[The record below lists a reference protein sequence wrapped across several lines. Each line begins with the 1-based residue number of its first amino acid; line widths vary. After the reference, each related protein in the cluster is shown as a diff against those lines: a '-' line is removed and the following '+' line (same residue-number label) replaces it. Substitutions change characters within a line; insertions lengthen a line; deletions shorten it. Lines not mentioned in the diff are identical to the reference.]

1 MASRLYERTDEVS
14 AIDAAISRL
23 DEGRGSSL
31 LLEGRAGRGKS
42 TLVEHAVQRGREEG
56 ARAWVVRARHLASA
70 APFEV
75 LRRLLGPAVEDAGG
89 VDALDGAARFAIP
102 LFTPGAD
109 LSQGVDYGCQWLV
122 AWLAER
128 SPLVL
133 AIDDAHWADGASL
146 RVLLDIQAD
155 ISAQPVTLVVASR
168 PVENPEIQGLLA
180 AMSADPDCQV
190 LAPATLSREA
200 VAALVT
206 EKLGEAVST
215 AFVDECL
222 KVSRGNAFY
231 LHELLR
237 PYDGDAQPNRQAFV
251 RNGTLSLRRTVAWR
265 LSELGSEAVALAQAA
280 AVLGDG
286 CSLHLAAELA
296 RLDEETAVFQA
307 SRLEVASILQHGDPV
322 EFLHPLLRA
331 AVEAELPEVVR
342 GELHARAARL
352 LWLSRE
358 APESVALHLVNSPGS
373 GDDEIAAFLA
383 EEGESALEAGS
394 IALATQL
401 LRRALE
407 EPAPAGLQPRI
418 LVALGRAEHALSRFE
433 ASRRH
438 LEAAMESDDRTV
450 VLTAAAELFDVLL
463 DAGRFADL
471 GRLHHRVVGL
481 EPTGDSL
488 AEVRVRAQ
496 LIVNVVMAVETDL
509 VLPAELGEIDTDG
522 LSVDRDIDR
531 YLLVFAAIH
540 ERTMQNGTTGRLVQ
554 NLRRAVGALD
564 GMDDGTLSLWDA
576 RAALEAA
583 TFLADDEVAE
593 ADAIL
598 ARLAPSVAKLRGAA
612 PTFQAELEHRR
623 LLSALAKGEFEDV
636 LAAIALK
643 EQRTAGHEES
653 RFTVGHRF
661 VRGWIAFQRGDY
673 VAAGE
678 LLAARTGDD
687 PLYPALGEL
696 LAGEPQRVLDLVTA
710 QGLSTDVD
718 GPVTALEVELDPHL
732 VASHA
737 YALLGDRQGALREAD
752 REVAIRREY
761 GPRFRLAQ
769 ALRRRASFEPA
780 RQALEMLS
788 EALELAESTPRKP
801 VTVRVLAS
809 YGAALRRV
817 ERIPEARDA
826 LYRAVDMAGEMGME
840 RLRERAHR
848 DLVLAGGRPRRVRAT
863 GPRSLTAAQQQ
874 VARLAAS
881 GRTNRQIAEDLFVT
895 IKTVET
901 HLAAVYRKLG
911 IATRDA
917 LADMLGALDE
927 APRATA
933 SATVSP

>member
-1 MASRLYERTDEVS
+1 MASRLYERTEEIS
-14 AIDAAISRL
+14 AIEAAISRL

-31 LLEGRAGRGKS
+31 LFEGRAGRGKS
-42 TLVEHAVQRGREEG
+42 TLVEHAVRRARESG
-56 ARAWVVRARHLASA
+56 ARTWVVRARHLASA

-133 AIDDAHWADGASL
+133 AVDDAHWVDGASL
-146 RVLLDIQAD
+146 RVLLDVQAD

-180 AMSADPDCQV
+180 AMGADPDCRV
-190 LAPATLSREA
+190 LEPATLSREA
-200 VAALVT
+200 VAEIVR
-206 EKLGEAVST
+206 EKLGEAVSS

-265 LSELGSEAVALAQAA
+265 LGELGPEAVALAQAA

-286 CSLHLAAELA
+286 CSLNLAAELA

-373 GDDEIAAFLA
+373 GDDEIAAFLT

-407 EPAPAGLQPRI
+407 EPAPAALHPRI
-418 LVALGRAEHALSRFE
+418 LVALGRSEHALSHFD

-438 LEAAMESDDRTV
+438 LETAMESDDRAV

-471 GRLHHRVVGL
+471 GRLHHRVVEL
-481 EPTGDSL
+481 EPTGGSL
-488 AEVRVRAQ
+488 AEVRVQAQ
-496 LIVNVVMAVETDL
+496 LMVNVVMAVEPDL
-509 VLPAELGEIDTDG
+509 ALPAELSAIDTRD

-540 ERTMQNGTTGRLVQ
+540 ERTMQDGTTERLVQ
-554 NLRRAVGALD
+554 NLRRAIGALE
-564 GMDDGTLSLWDA
+564 GVDDGTLSLWDA

-598 ARLAPSVAKLRGAA
+598 DRLAPSVSRLRGAA
-612 PTFQAELEHRR
+612 PTLQAELEHRR

-636 LAAIALK
+636 LAAISLV
-643 EQRTAGHEES
+643 EQRSVGHEES

-673 VAAGE
+673 ITAGE
-678 LLAARTGDD
+678 LLAGRTGED
-687 PLYPALGEL
+687 PLYPALAEL
-696 LAGEPQRVLDLVTA
+696 LSGEPQRVLDMLTA

-737 YALLGDRQGALREAD
+737 YGLVGDREGALREAD

-769 ALRRRASFEPA
+769 ALRRRASFDPA
-780 RQALEMLS
+780 RQAVEMLA

-809 YGAALRRV
+809 YGAALRRAD
-817 ERIPEARDA
+817 RTTEAREA
-826 LYRAVDMAGEMGME
+826 LYRAIDMAVDMGME
-840 RLRERAHR
+840 RLTGHVYDE
-848 DLVLAGGRPRRVRAT
+848 LVLAGGRPRRTRT
-863 GPRSLTAAQQQ
+863 SGPQSLTAAQQQ
-874 VARLAAS
+874 VASMAAD
-881 GRTNRQIAEDLFVT
+881 GLTNRQIAEALFVT

-911 IATRDA
+911 ISSRDE
-917 LADMLGALDE
+917 LADLLAREEGSRRTSS
-927 APRATA
+927 APAM
-933 SATVSP
+933 S